1 VAKGRFRTSVIVS
14 WLSIMSVCSQ
24 RSVVSP
30 TSRRIFLYWLLLLVP
45 TLVVGGAAI
54 LLLQRERDRVAR
66 QGAYAEEARRAA
78 VAARARL
85 VVETVELIVG
95 DVQSGLLDVLAAEPE
110 AGLEDFME
118 RWERNNPLV
127 RTAFRA
133 AIDGRVLRP
142 DAQRADENGRGFIRR
157 LAQPLRSQP
166 PWVLPAPSVG
176 NLSLLKQEA
185 SPMNDESAARQEI
198 SKNVAQAQS
207 ARRDVQDLLRGQSG
221 LASADSAP
229 AEVRDAFAAADA
241 AKPARVEAERV
252 AAGARPT
259 EKEGTSSTVFA
270 GSFSGRSP
278 SPASAPLSVRSESK
292 VNERPAAPARL
303 LAKDTADR
311 RGWQIVSG
319 DGRAHLI
326 GWVQR
331 EGARDVRGVEL
342 NLGALVGR
350 LGGALP
356 ADAGEGEGY
365 ALRDEQ
371 GRILHQSGAL
381 ADGVAAAVRVPLAA
395 ALLPGWE
402 VTGHLAPL
410 VASTG
415 AGDGMLGVGVLLVG
429 IFVAAIL
436 AGGSLL
442 LWQARRSDE
451 EAAQKTSFVANV
463 SHEFKTPLT
472 TIRLYSELLEQG
484 RVRDQAQSSEYLRT
498 IGRETQRL
506 ARLVNNALDFSRLEQ
521 GRKKYARDTVDLTTE
536 LNALL
541 DTHAPRVAEA
551 GLVLRRELP
560 PGAVS
565 VTTDRDAFGQIVLNL
580 IDNACKYASD
590 GGEVSV
596 GLAPGPGGGAVVRV
610 ADRGPGVP
618 SEHRER
624 IFEKFHRVDDALTAE
639 KTGAGLGLSIARQ
652 LARGLGGDLRY
663 VARAGAGAEFVL
675 ELP

>member
-1 VAKGRFRTSVIVS
+1 
-14 WLSIMSVCSQ
+14 MSVCSQ

-110 AGLEDFME
+110 AGLEDFLS

-133 AIDGRVLRP
+133 AVDGRVLRP
-142 DAQRADENGRGFIRR
+142 DAQSADENGRGFIRR
-157 LAQPLRSQP
+157 LAQPLRDQP
-166 PWVLPAPSVG
+166 PWVSAAPSVG
-176 NLSLLKQEA
+176 NLSLLKKEA
-185 SPMNDESAARQEI
+185 APMNDESAARQEI

-229 AEVRDAFAAADA
+229 AEARDSFAVADA
-241 AKPARVEAERV
+241 SKPARVESERV
-252 AAGARPT
+252 AAGARPAA
-259 EKEGTSSTVFA
+259 KEGTSSSVFA
-270 GSFSGRSP
+270 GSFSGRSQSSAATPP
-278 SPASAPLSVRSESK
+278 SAHGESK

-303 LAKDTADR
+303 IAKDTTTDR
-311 RGWQIVSG
+311 RGWQIVSV
-319 DGRAHLI
+319 DGRPHLI

-331 EGARDVRGVEL
+331 EGTVEVRGVEL

-410 VASTG
+410 VASAG
-415 AGDGMLGVGVLLVG
+415 AGDGILGVGVLLVG

-521 GRKKYARDTVDLTTE
+521 GRKKYARDAVDLTAE

-551 GLVLRRELP
+551 GLVLRREMP
-560 PGAVS
+560 AAAVN
-565 VTTDRDAFGQIVLNL
+565 VTTDRDAVGQIVLNL
-580 IDNACKYASD
+580 IDNACKYASE

-596 GLAPGPGGGAVVRV
+596 TLAARPAGGAEVRV
-610 ADRGPGVP
+610 SDRGPGVP
-618 SEHRER
+618 PEHRER

-652 LARGLGGDLRY
+652 LARGLGGELRF
-663 VARAGAGAEFVL
+663 APRTGAGAEFVL